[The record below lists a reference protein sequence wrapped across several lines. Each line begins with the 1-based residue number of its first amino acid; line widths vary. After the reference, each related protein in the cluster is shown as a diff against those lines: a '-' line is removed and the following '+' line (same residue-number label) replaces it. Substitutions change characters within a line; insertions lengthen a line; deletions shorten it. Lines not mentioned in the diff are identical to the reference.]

1 MRLNNLPL
9 NEVATIT
16 AVDWSRLDRVEAR
29 RLRDLGI
36 EEGVEVEPLHRGWF
50 LFRDPIAIRVGRM
63 NIAIRSS
70 LAAAVEVQPK

>member
-1 MRLNNLPL
+1 VLLNDLPL
-9 NEVATIT
+9 NEVAMIT
-16 AVDWSRLDRVEAR
+16 SVDWSMLGRVEAR

-63 NIAIRSS
+63 NIAIRTA
-70 LAAAVEVQPK
+70 LAAAIEVQQK

>member
-1 MRLNNLPL
+1 MRLNDLPI
-9 NEVATIT
+9 NEVAVIT
-16 AVDWSRLDRVEAR
+16 AVNWPMLGRVEAR

-63 NIAIRSS
+63 NIAIRAS
-70 LAAAVEVQPK
+70 LASAVEVQPK